1 MRTEIWDKGASQ
13 AGRYAEGLA
22 NNGYSPE
29 RFGAFVREVFE
40 KGRPRT
46 RYPIVP
52 RKFLNFTVPRL
63 LPDRLLDRLIA
74 RNASGL
80 G

>member
-13 AGRYAEGLA
+13 AERYAEGLA

-40 KGRPRT
+40 KGRT

-52 RKFLNFTVPRL
+52 RKFLNSTVPRL

-74 RNASGL
+74 RIASGL